1 MSDPLFTVA
10 EPVVVV
16 SGGSRGIGKAIAAGF
31 AARDARVVLL
41 SRDETSLHAA
51 AVEMSIGKH
60 PVTHVVCDVA
70 QPSQIEQA
78 VEQIIGQLGRIDTL
92 LNVAGVNR
100 RKRVET
106 VTPDDYRFI
115 MDINLDG
122 AFWMSQQVG
131 KRMLTQGSGAIIN
144 IDSLNTKS
152 PLRGVAPY
160 AMSKAGLQ
168 MMTRSMAM
176 EWGDRGVRV
185 NALAPGFI
193 LTDLTEKLWSDPTM
207 QAWGQAN
214 TPMRRLGQP
223 GDLVGTAIFLAS
235 PAAAFLTGQVIYV
248 DGGFT
253 AGTCWPIPLS

>member
-1 MSDPLFTVA
+1 MSDPLFSVA
-10 EPVVVV
+10 EQVVVV

-41 SRDETSLHAA
+41 SRDAASLQAA
-51 AVEMSIGKH
+51 ASEMSTGKH
-60 PVTHVVCDVA
+60 PVSYVVCDVA
-70 QPSQIEQA
+70 QPQQIVSA
-78 VEQIIGQLGRIDTL
+78 VAQIVARQGRIDTL
-92 LNVAGVNR
+92 FNVAGVNR

-106 VTPDDYRFI
+106 VTPEDYRFI

-131 KRMLTQGSGAIIN
+131 QRMLTQGRGAIIN
-144 IDSLNTKS
+144 IDSLNTHS
-152 PLRGVAPY
+152 PLKGVAPY
-160 AMSKAGLQ
+160 AMSKAALQ

-235 PAAAFLTGQVIYV
+235 PAAAFLTGQVLYV

-253 AGTCWPIPLS
+253 AGTAWPIPLS